1 MASINK
7 RGNKW
12 QVRICRKNSS
22 AICKTFILFKDAQT
36 WARNI
41 ELKIERGQALGN
53 VVLQLNTLIQ
63 RYQVSVS
70 PSKKGY
76 KQEIPRLQAWL
87 KHPLSKRDIFSIK
100 PVDVADYRDKR
111 LKMGKSPSTVRIE
124 LSLLSAVFKH
134 AKHEWGYSNLVNP
147 VADIKRP
154 APSKGRDRRLEGQE
168 LEELLKETS
177 GTYMAPLILLA
188 IETAM
193 RAGEIASLKWENINL
208 IKRIAVLPDTKNGD
222 KRIVPLSLKAIEIL
236 NGLDKNGL
244 NVFQLQS
251 SYVIT
256 DAFRRAV
263 KRAGISGLRFHD
275 LRHEAVSRLFE
286 KRLNVMEVASISGHR
301 SLQMLQRYTHLRAEE
316 LALRLG

>member
-12 QVRICRKNSS
+12 QVRICKKG
-22 AICKTFILFKDAQT
+22 IPTVCKSFSLLKDAQT
-36 WARNI
+36 WARTI
-41 ELKIERGQALGN
+41 ELKIERGEALGRDK
-53 VVLQLNTLIQ
+53 VELGCFLE
-63 RYQVSVS
+63 RYQAQVS
-70 PSKKGY
+70 PTKKGY
-76 KQEIPRLQAWL
+76 SQELPRLRAWL
-87 KHPLSKRDIFSIK
+87 SHALAKRDAYSIK
-100 PVDVADYRDKR
+100 PVDIARYRDQR
-111 LKMGKSPSTVRIE
+111 LAEGKANSTIRIE

-154 APSKGRDRRLEGQE
+154 APSKGRDRRLEGRE
-168 LEELLKETS
+168 LEALLNETK
-177 GTYMAPLILLA
+177 GTYMGPLILLA

-222 KRIVPLSLKAIEIL
+222 KRIVPLSSKAIEIL
-236 NGLDKNGL
+236 NALDKDGL
-244 NVFQLQS
+244 NVFQLRS

-256 DAFRRAV
+256 DVFRRAA